1 MKILQTTI
9 LLLFTTFC
17 FAQKITKS
25 ELKKI
30 IKESKKEER
39 KSGFSYYSK
48 LLTNNRDSIFFTSE
62 KVIIYSSKAVI
73 TEKEI
78 CRTIELNFLRNKKV
92 NFNDC
97 QTCNEP
103 SFCYVSTDKNIYR
116 YRLREMDDG
125 LFLLFENRFNE
136 INFEITSLIKKE
148 MDSREYFEITM
159 ERVTQKPAANKTSYE
174 KP

>member
-1 MKILQTTI
+1 MRILKTTI
-9 LLLFTTFC
+9 LLLLTSVC

-25 ELKKI
+25 EFKKI
-30 IKESKKEER
+30 IKESKTEVR
-39 KSGFSYYSK
+39 KSGFSYYSQ
-48 LLTNNRDSIFFTSE
+48 LISNNKDSIFFTS
-62 KVIIYSSKAVI
+62 KKIKIYSSEAA
-73 TEKEI
+73 TREKEI
-78 CRTIELNFLRNKKV
+78 CRTIELKFLRNKRV

-125 LFLLFENRFNE
+125 LFLLFKNRFNE
-136 INFEITSLIKKE
+136 MNFEITSLIKKE

-159 ERVTQKPAANKTSYE
+159 ERVTQKPAANKELS
-174 KP
+174 